1 LKKLGLIG
9 YIVRTVVKCR
19 HVSPPPYKA
28 ELGETV
34 AGKFIMDRLGMEENL
49 NHIET

>member
-1 LKKLGLIG
+1 MVWSTLLE
-9 YIVRTVVKCR
+9 CR

-34 AGKFIMDRLGMEENL
+34 AGKFIMDRLGMEEKRN
-49 NHIET
+49 